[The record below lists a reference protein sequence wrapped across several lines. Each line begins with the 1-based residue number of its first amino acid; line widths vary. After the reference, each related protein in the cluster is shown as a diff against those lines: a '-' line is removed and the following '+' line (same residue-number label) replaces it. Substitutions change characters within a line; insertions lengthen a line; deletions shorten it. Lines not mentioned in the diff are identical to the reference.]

1 VIPAGVRVGRAPR
14 LRRDRHVSGSRRVGL
29 LSVPRPD
36 LSPEM
41 VPDMV
46 MASSLSLPIP
56 APRSA
61 LRQDV
66 RVSRALL
73 ARLVD
78 TTTAA
83 HAAGL
88 KSFGLLLAD
97 PHDPDF
103 PFVATDVAFFDPNRN
118 RRNDPGLRSAF
129 EAQGEYFRAYDDAG
143 FVADS
148 AELLQLYRRLDEC
161 NLEAVALFHVHR
173 RQPANFSL
181 IDFRLHNP
189 AYAWHLIIS
198 LRDPAHPVLQPFAVR
213 KDPTAEFGI
222 SDQDHNEGSEQTYTG
237 PEVTPLRL
245 VVHAPDDAVSRQ
257 ASPGFLGAAER

>member
-1 VIPAGVRVGRAPR
+1 MAT
-14 LRRDRHVSGSRRVGL
+14 SF
-29 LSVPRPD
+29 
-36 LSPEM
+36 SPP
-41 VPDMV
+41 V
-46 MASSLSLPIP
+46 P
-56 APRSA
+56 APRA
-61 LRQDV
+61 APGRDV
-66 RVSRALL
+66 HLSQALL
-73 ARLVD
+73 TRLLD
-78 TTTAA
+78 TTTAV

-103 PFVATDVAFFDPNRN
+103 PFVAMDVAFFDPTRN

-148 AELLQLYRRLDEC
+148 TELLQLYRRLDEC
-161 NLEAVALFHVHR
+161 DLEAVALFHVHR

-198 LRDPAHPVLQPFAVR
+198 LRDPAHPDLRPFAVR
-213 KDPTAEFGI
+213 KDPSSEFGI
-222 SDQDHNEGSEQTYTG
+222 SPEDANEGSEQSYRG
-237 PEVTPLRL
+237 PEVTLLRL
-245 VVHAPDDAVSRQ
+245 VVDAGDRVDAPVSR
-257 ASPGFLGAAER
+257 PAA

>member
-1 VIPAGVRVGRAPR
+1 
-14 LRRDRHVSGSRRVGL
+14 
-29 LSVPRPD
+29 
-36 LSPEM
+36 
-41 VPDMV
+41 
-46 MASSLSLPIP
+46 MASSFSPAVP

-61 LRQDV
+61 PRQDV
-66 RVSRALL
+66 RMSRALL
-73 ARLVD
+73 TRLLD
-78 TTTAA
+78 TTTAV

-103 PFVATDVAFFDPNRN
+103 PYVATDVEFFDPTRN

-129 EAQGEYFRAYDDAG
+129 EAQGEYFRSYDDAG

-148 AELLQLYRRLDEC
+148 AELLQLYRRLDESG
-161 NLEAVALFHVHR
+161 LEAVALFHVHR
-173 RQPANFSL
+173 RQPANFSH

-245 VVHAPDDAVSRQ
+245 VVHVPDDAVSRQ
-257 ASPGFLGAAER
+257 ASLRILGASQR

>member
-1 VIPAGVRVGRAPR
+1 
-14 LRRDRHVSGSRRVGL
+14 
-29 LSVPRPD
+29 
-36 LSPEM
+36 
-41 VPDMV
+41 
-46 MASSLSLPIP
+46 
-56 APRSA
+56 
-61 LRQDV
+61 
-66 RVSRALL
+66 VSRVLL
-73 ARLVD
+73 ARLLD

-103 PFVATDVAFFDPNRN
+103 PFVATDVAFFDPTRN

-148 AELLQLYRRLDEC
+148 TELLQLHRRLDEC

-257 ASPGFLGAAER
+257 ASPGILEASER

>member
-1 VIPAGVRVGRAPR
+1 
-14 LRRDRHVSGSRRVGL
+14 
-29 LSVPRPD
+29 
-36 LSPEM
+36 
-41 VPDMV
+41 
-46 MASSLSLPIP
+46 MASSFSLPIP
-56 APRSA
+56 TPRSA
-61 LRQDV
+61 PRQDV
-66 RVSRALL
+66 RVPRALL
-73 ARLVD
+73 ARLLD

-161 NLEAVALFHVHR
+161 GLEPVALFHVHR

-213 KDPTAEFGI
+213 KDPTAEVGI

-237 PEVTPLRL
+237 PEVAPLRL
-245 VVHAPDDAVSRQ
+245 VVHADDDVLRQ
-257 ASPGFLGAAER
+257 A